1 LIYHYNPSVREDHTK
16 VFASIG
22 IFDQLAAQLS
32 TQAGKAAGGGT
43 PNFSLSQGILQPGNQ
58 QTATALGLILPEALA
73 FAGLAPF
80 PGSSPFNIDQFRTN
94 LDAHREVAKV
104 DKYDVQIMLPIIL
117 NQYGTA
123 SDLLLQ
129 CEAAEFPGR
138 DVTMIEYRHYAFIR
152 RIPHMNQYG
161 QAGFTFYC
169 AGDMW
174 EKKMF
179 DQWLEAMIPTNTGL
193 VSYPEDDS
201 GAHRY
206 DTSIY
211 VNQYDMTGALQYQV
225 KLEEAMP
232 TSISPLATNW
242 ATDDIHRLTVNF
254 VFKKW
259 STVDTTNSTTNPLGT
274 VNNFVNGEIQ
284 SILPGAPKIN
294 LGIF

>member
-1 LIYHYNPSVREDHTK
+1 M
-16 VFASIG
+16 G
-22 IFDQLAAQLS
+22 IFDQLASQLS
-32 TQAGKAAGGGT
+32 TQAAVAAGGGT
-43 PNFSLSQGILQPGNQ
+43 PRFSGSIPILQPGNQ
-58 QTATALGLILPEALA
+58 ATATGLGLILPEALA

-80 PGSSPFNIDQFRTN
+80 PGSSPFNIDNFRSN

-104 DKYDVQIMLPIIL
+104 DKYDVQIMIPIIL
-117 NQYGTA
+117 NQYGTI
-123 SDLLLQ
+123 SDLTLQ

-138 DVTMIEYRHYAFIR
+138 DITMIEYRHYGFIR

-161 QAGFTFYC
+161 QASFTFYA

-179 DQWLEAMIPTNTGL
+179 DQWMEAMIPTNTGL

-259 STVDTTNSTTNPLGT
+259 STVDTTNSTTNVLGT